1 VAKHPVVLT
10 VNSSASRKGARDVV
24 VTPLPSEEPLRYAD
38 WVRQNREYVAEKTG
52 GKIGYVH
59 IPDMGAAGLTE
70 FDTWFYPQLD
80 KEGMVVDA
88 RWNGGGFV
96 SQLVI
101 ERLRRKPISFDRSR
115 GGTVYTYPYRLLN
128 GPFVVLTN
136 EFAGSDGDIFPMVCQ
151 LEELAPVIGTRSWG
165 GVVGIRGDK
174 PLVDG
179 GMLTE
184 PEYAWWDPKH
194 GWGLENRGVIPDI
207 KVDNLPQ
214 DLARGIDAQLDRG
227 IQEVMALHAKH
238 PPLVPQFGP
247 VKPKSRAAYQA
258 EITAAPGA
266 KPTIGEARGE
276 KGTASSGSDAN

>member
-1 VAKHPVVLT
+1 
-10 VNSSASRKGARDVV
+10 
-24 VTPLPSEEPLRYAD
+24 
-38 WVRQNREYVAEKTG
+38 
-52 GKIGYVH
+52 
-59 IPDMGAAGLTE
+59 M
-70 FDTWFYPQLD
+70 
-80 KEGMVVDA
+80 
-88 RWNGGGFV
+88 
-96 SQLVI
+96 
-101 ERLRRKPISFDRSR
+101 
-115 GGTVYTYPYRLLN
+115 
-128 GPFVVLTN
+128 
-136 EFAGSDGDIFPMVCQ
+136 
-151 LEELAPVIGTRSWG
+151 IGTRSWG

-266 KPTIGEARGE
+266 QPTSGESRGGQ
-276 KGTASSGSDAN
+276 GTAGSGSDAN